1 MKSLGANLG
10 IAVCG
15 LVTSVLVAILNVV
28 ISNVVGINIFTF
40 NIWFIVPA
48 GAVAVGMAAASGYY
62 FGALYFHKRPTPILF
77 IQMALI
83 AAFSQFLIYYLEYA
97 TLVIDGQRIS
107 EYVQFS
113 QYLDI
118 SLTKAHYRVGRG
130 AGVDTGEIGSTG
142 YWIAGLQFVG
152 FLVGG
157 IAIYFI
163 LSGKAV
169 CEECQMYFRPLAKK
183 VKTFED
189 TDACSQY
196 YDVLFTH
203 PVDSEDF
210 AALVRSEAKVAKVEQ
225 GTIQVNTVLNG
236 CPGCKSQLVIDEVSV
251 NNGREWKEI
260 SDLKRQVSIPN
271 GIDLKP
277 IFKA

>member
-15 LVTSVLVAILNVV
+15 LITSILVAILNVV

-48 GAVAVGMAAASGYY
+48 GAAAVGMAAASGYY

-77 IQMALI
+77 IQMVLI

-97 TLVIDGQRIS
+97 TLVIDGQKVS
-107 EYVQFS
+107 EYVPFG

-118 SLTKAHYRVGRG
+118 ALTKAHYRVGRG

-142 YWIAGLQFVG
+142 YWIAALQFVG

-157 IAIYFI
+157 VAVYFI
-163 LSGKAV
+163 LSGKPV

-203 PVDSEDF
+203 PVDSEEF
-210 AALVRSEAKVAKVEQ
+210 AELIRHEAKVAKTER

-236 CPGCKSQLVIDEVSV
+236 CPGCKSQLVVDDVSIY
-251 NNGREWKEI
+251 NGRDWKEI
-260 SDLKRQVSIPN
+260 SELKRKVSIPD